1 MDIQYLLFLQD
12 LRAAT
17 GGVLDGFME
26 LVTKL
31 GETAILTIAL
41 ALVYWCIDKREGIFL
56 MFSLYSNRVVNGFAK
71 ITACVY
77 RPWIRDPRVTP
88 VPAAMADATGYSF
101 PSGHSANA
109 TSFWG
114 GLSAEKRL
122 AKPIR
127 ILLILLVLLIGFSR
141 NYLGVHTP
149 QDVIVSLILG
159 VITLWVARRVLD
171 MLEEHPERDVWVLAA
186 GVVICALLIVYA
198 SVKSYPVDYDAAG
211 NVIVEPSKMA
221 ADSYK
226 NAGMGLG
233 FFLGWFVERRFIRF
247 SVEGSLLSRVV
258 RFVVCWFLYIL
269 VRDYGAAF
277 VSDALGGGA
286 GKAAGQ
292 FLCVFYLVALAPAL
306 IRLAGHF
313 LRKARSGAEQS
324 AS

>member
-1 MDIQYLLFLQD
+1 MDIQYLLLLQE
-12 LRAAT
+12 LRDAT

-31 GETAILTIAL
+31 GETAVLTIAL

-56 MFSLYSNRVVNGFAK
+56 MFSLYSNRVINGFAK

-114 GLSAEKRL
+114 GLSLEKRL

-127 ILLILLVLLIGFSR
+127 VLLVLLVLLIGFSR

-159 VITLWVARRVLD
+159 AATLWIARRVLD

-198 SVKSYPVDYDAAG
+198 AVKSYPVDYDAAG

-233 FFLGWFVERRFIRF
+233 FFLGWFVERRFIKF

-258 RFVVCWFLYIL
+258 RFAVCWALYVL

-306 IRLAGHF
+306 IRLAGRF
-313 LRKARSGAEQS
+313 LHGEQSGAEQP
-324 AS
+324 AP